1 MDYTTLPS
9 ETSDLLSPA
18 RKQIPSLYE
27 VCQQVKDG
35 RAARGKQYEL
45 AALVVL
51 LLTAKLAGETSL
63 LGASEWIRLRADDLR
78 AALHLPWKQMPC
90 ANTYRYALER
100 VDSQQVNALLAAW
113 LVRQEAQRRCGEE
126 PSRLLA
132 HAEHRQGHLA
142 IDGKVLKGTGT
153 QVYGGEK
160 PQQHVLHVYDV
171 QTGIVLEQ
179 IPIGKKENE
188 VSALKPLLTPVL
200 CKGRVL
206 TADAAQSYHEF
217 GRLVQRAG
225 GDVVLFLKENT
236 PSARADLELFF
247 EDPKADRRTW
257 HTFEQREKGHGR
269 LEHRCIVTSPDLNE
283 YLYREWGD
291 VGQVFRLQRERT
303 CQDQHSVEVVY
314 GWTSLSAQQCSA
326 ERLLGL
332 IRAHWRV
339 ENRLH
344 WRRDV
349 TLGEDR
355 CGVRLI
361 PVAEM
366 LAVLNTVLLSLMD
379 LQQVS
384 NVARQLRR
392 FSAHPHEALAWVLR
406 HDF

>member
-1 MDYTTLPS
+1 MDYTTLPLDS
-9 ETSDLLSPA
+9 HDQHQSVP
-18 RKQIPSLYE
+18 KQMQSLYE
-27 VCQQVKDG
+27 VFKQVKDG

-63 LGASEWIRLRADDLR
+63 LGASEWIRLRADSLCE
-78 AALHLPWKQMPC
+78 ALHLSWKHMPC

-100 VDSQQVNALLAAW
+100 LDSRQVNALVAAW
-113 LVRQEAQRRCGEE
+113 FVRHEAQRRCDEE
-126 PSRLLA
+126 PSRLVA
-132 HAEHRQGHLA
+132 QAEHRQGHLA

-153 QVYGGEK
+153 QLYGGEK

-179 IPIGKKENE
+179 VPIGKKENE
-188 VSALKPLLTPVL
+188 VSALKPLLTPGV

-217 GRLVQRAG
+217 GRVVQRAG
-225 GDVVLFLKENT
+225 GDVVLFLKDNT
-236 PSARADLELFF
+236 PTARADVELFF
-247 EDPKADRRTW
+247 EDPQADRRTW
-257 HTFEQREKGHGR
+257 QSFEQREKGHGR
-269 LEHRCIVTSPDLNE
+269 LEHRSIVTSPDLNE

-303 CQDQHSVEVVY
+303 CKGQQSVEVIY
-314 GWTSLSAQQCSA
+314 GWTSLAPKHCSA

-332 IRAHWRV
+332 IRAHWMV

-355 CGVRLI
+355 CGVRLAS
-361 PVAEM
+361 VAEL
-366 LAVLNTVLLSLMD
+366 LAVLNTVVLSLMD

-392 FSAHPHEALAWVLR
+392 FSAYPREALAWLLH